1 MRTALL
7 LLNCI
12 LLAACQSLP
21 AKPLETLKD
30 PQAVQ
35 ILVLGTYHFGNPG
48 ADLNNAEAADI
59 RTADRQA
66 ELEALM
72 DALAKFDPNVVAI
85 EASGT
90 PPYVDAGYSDF
101 RAAPREMLRAD
112 PGETVQIGYRLAHKM
127 GIDRVFAVD
136 EQPSEG
142 EPDYF
147 PFSAVSELA
156 KANSASEALDKISDA
171 SALINAF
178 EAAQETRTIPELL
191 MMWNGGNKA
200 LESFY
205 WNVIAFGDGET
216 QPGAELAGYWFMR
229 NTKIFNKIT
238 QVTEPGDR
246 VVVIFGA
253 GHAYW
258 LSEIADKMDGYEFEP
273 VLPYLEQAQTTL
285 NTQ

>member
-7 LLNCI
+7 LLHFI
-12 LLAACQSLP
+12 LLAACQTLP
-21 AKPLETLKD
+21 AKPLEAVKD
-30 PQAVQ
+30 PEAVQ

-48 ADLNNAEAADI
+48 ADLNNAESADV
-59 RTADRQA
+59 RTTDRQA
-66 ELEALM
+66 ELEALT

-85 EASGT
+85 EANGT
-90 PPYVDAGYSDF
+90 PPYIDASYSDF
-101 RAAPREMLRAD
+101 RAAPDEALRAD
-112 PGETVQIGYRLAHKM
+112 PSETVQIGYRLAHKM
-127 GIDRVFAVD
+127 GIKRVFAVD
-136 EQPSEG
+136 EQPSDG

-147 PFSAVSELA
+147 PYSAVSELA
-156 KANSASEALDKISDA
+156 EANGTSEELGKTSDA
-171 SALINAF
+171 STLINAF
-178 EAAQETRTIPELL
+178 ETAQETRTIPELL
-191 MMWNGGNKA
+191 MMWNGGNEA

-205 WNVIAFGDGET
+205 WDVITFGDGET

-258 LSEIADKMDGYEFEP
+258 LSEIADKMNGYELEP
-273 VLPYLEQAQTTL
+273 VLPYLEQAQTAL
-285 NTQ
+285 SVQ